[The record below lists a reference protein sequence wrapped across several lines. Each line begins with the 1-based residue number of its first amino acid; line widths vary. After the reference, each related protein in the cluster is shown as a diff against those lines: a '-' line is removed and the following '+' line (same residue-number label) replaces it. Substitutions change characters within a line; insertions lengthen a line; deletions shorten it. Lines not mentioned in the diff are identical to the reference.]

1 VQKQVDEMQI
11 PIGDIAAR
19 LASGDIPRYP
29 VTAVFVARLTRDVPP
44 NVVWHLRHI
53 RSLHGPIMIVNVVTE
68 LIPYVP
74 DEKRADVREIAP
86 QV

>member
-1 VQKQVDEMQI
+1 
-11 PIGDIAAR
+11 
-19 LASGDIPRYP
+19 
-29 VTAVFVARLTRDVPP
+29 
-44 NVVWHLRHI
+44 
-53 RSLHGPIMIVNVVTE
+53 VNVVTE